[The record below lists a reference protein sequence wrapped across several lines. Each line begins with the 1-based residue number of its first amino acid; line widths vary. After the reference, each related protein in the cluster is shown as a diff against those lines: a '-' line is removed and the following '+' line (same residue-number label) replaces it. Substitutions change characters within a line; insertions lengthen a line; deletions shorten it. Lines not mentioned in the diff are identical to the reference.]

1 MPLRIEQSVSEAL
14 AQLQGKEVNKAI
26 NAALTKSVRI
36 LRKETNRNFKAGQT
50 KHGRRINMKTAGLV
64 SVSKSKRKALE
75 KKVHIMKLPLAR
87 IFEIGTAERFA
98 PIKRKKHRY
107 TVIDGRG
114 DKVKITVPGKEDS
127 RPTGRINPVHFFR
140 NAQISKERE
149 INETFNKDLMKVIKK
164 LWDSGKITIRR
175 IR

>member
-1 MPLRIEQSVSEAL
+1 MSLKIEQNVSDAL
-14 AQLQGKEVNKAI
+14 ARLQGNDAYKVL

-36 LRKETNRNFKAGQT
+36 LRKETNRNFKAGRT
-50 KHGRRINMKTAGLV
+50 KHGRKINMKTAGLV

-114 DKVKITVPGKEDS
+114 DKVKKTVPGEEDS
-127 RPTGRINPVHFFR
+127 RPTGRINPVYFFR
-140 NAQISKERE
+140 NAQISKEKE
-149 INETFNKDLMKVIKK
+149 INETFNKEVLAAFKK
-164 LWDSGKITIRR
+164 LWESGKITIKYK
-175 IR
+175 